1 MTDNKQN
8 LSKEEQ
14 EELKAL
20 QDERKATE
28 GHMSDSRRIRLSELL
43 NKQKGDQEKTG
54 ATTTASVSA
63 AEQREKDE
71 RVTGPTTAGGT
82 TVSSKR

>member
-1 MTDNKQN
+1 MTNKQN
-8 LSKEEQ
+8 LSDSEQ

-54 ATTTASVSA
+54 ATTASVSA